1 MKILVTFYSR
11 TGNTRKIGNEI
22 AEKLKAD
29 ADEVVDKKPRG
40 GVKGYLFAGRDAM
53 KKKLAE
59 IEYRKD
65 PAEYDLVI
73 IGIPVWAGMVAPA
86 IRTYL
91 SENSFKNVAFFC
103 SCGGGQS
110 KTFGEME
117 SLSKRPLRTLEI
129 TSKEVTK
136 NSYKEMLKDFCNG
149 I

>member
-73 IGIPVWAGMVAPA
+73 IGIPVWAGMTLHDVWD
-86 IRTYL
+86 
-91 SENSFKNVAFFC
+91 
-103 SCGGGQS
+103 GGSRHQDI
-110 KTFGEME
+110 
-117 SLSKRPLRTLEI
+117 PLREQLQER
-129 TSKEVTK
+129 SFLLLLRRRAVED
-136 NSYKEMLKDFCNG
+136 LRRNG
-149 I
+149 EPIEKAVEDLGDNVERSNQK